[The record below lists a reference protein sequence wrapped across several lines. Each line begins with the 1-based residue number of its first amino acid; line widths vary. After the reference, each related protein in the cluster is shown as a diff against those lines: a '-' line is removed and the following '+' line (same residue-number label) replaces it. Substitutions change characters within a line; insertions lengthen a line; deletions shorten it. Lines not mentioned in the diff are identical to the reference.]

1 MMESRCSEACLPVT
15 GSIAAPAPLPKGR
28 SSIPVSPFKM
38 GWPAGADIKA
48 GRHTT
53 SGPIPAL

>member
-1 MMESRCSEACLPVT
+1 MESLSFESLPACHRQHSSSGAL
-15 GSIAAPAPLPKGR
+15 SKGR

-53 SGPIPAL
+53 IGPIPAL